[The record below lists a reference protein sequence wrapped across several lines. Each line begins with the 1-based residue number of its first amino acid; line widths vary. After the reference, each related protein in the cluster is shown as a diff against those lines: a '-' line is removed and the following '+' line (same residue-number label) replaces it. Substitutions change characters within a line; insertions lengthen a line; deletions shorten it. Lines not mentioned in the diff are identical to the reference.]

1 MAASDGPPIGA
12 RPGHAQAE
20 LTRHT
25 LCRMRLTEEL
35 EALAALHRSGE
46 LSDEQYER
54 AKTQVIERG
63 GGRAGDEVP
72 SVIRVEPTSGVPS
85 TPTSSGAP
93 TVKAPVSRWTNL
105 RTSAELLLIIA
116 AALAF
121 LSSIALTAAVP
132 PLAKV
137 AAPVL
142 CRAPYSHDVVPT
154 HTYNPEPGKTVRT
167 LELVCE
173 DAAGDVHRPGV
184 LLTIVVLFL
193 EETVLWFFVLVAGF
207 LVWSGVSRLRGETG
221 AVAAEP

>member
-1 MAASDGPPIGA
+1 MAASDGSPIVA
-12 RPGHAQAE
+12 RSGHARAA

-25 LCRMRLTEEL
+25 LRRMGLTEEL

-54 AKTQVIERG
+54 AKAQVIGRG
-63 GGRAGDEVP
+63 GRPAGEESP
-72 SVIRVEPTSGVPS
+72 SVVRVESTSGVPS
-85 TPTSSGAP
+85 TPTSPGAP
-93 TVKAPVSRWTNL
+93 TAKAPVSRWTDL
-105 RTSAELLLIIA
+105 RTSAELVLIIA
-116 AALAF
+116 AVLAF
-121 LSSIALTAAVP
+121 LTSIPLTAGVP

-137 AAPVL
+137 AAPAL
-142 CRAPYSHDVVPT
+142 CRAPYSHALVPT

-173 DAAGDVHRPGV
+173 NGAGDVHRPGV

-207 LVWSGVSRLRGETG
+207 SVWSGVSRLRRGDRRRRR
-221 AVAAEP
+221 